1 MARIGLLGGTFD
13 PIHFG
18 HLRMA
23 EELAQSLQL
32 DTVKF
37 IPAATPPLK
46 TQPKVLASDR
56 SAMVQLAIAGN
67 PCFALDERELHRDGP
82 SYTVDTLRSLRSE
95 LTDNDSLVMFIGS
108 DAFKQF
114 NRWHRWQEIIQLCHI
129 ALVDRPNGSGA
140 TGLNEDLLAFL
151 QAHYTEN
158 SLDLQTKPAGCITMQ
173 AITPLTISSTAL
185 REHINQHQS
194 ARYLSPDAVLD
205 YINQHK
211 LYLD

>member
-46 TQPKVLASDR
+46 TPPQVSANHR
-56 SAMVQLAIAGN
+56 SAMVKLGIAGN
-67 PCFALDERELHRDGP
+67 PCFALDERELTRGGP

-95 LTDNDSLVMFIGS
+95 LNAHDSMVMFVGS

-114 NRWHRWQEIIQLCHI
+114 NRWHQWQDIIQLCHI
-129 ALVDRPNGSGA
+129 ALVDRPNGSMP
-140 TGLNEDLLAFL
+140 TVLNEELVAFL
-151 QAHYTEN
+151 HRHYTEN
-158 SLDLQTKPAGCITMQ
+158 SLDLQSQTAGFITMQ

-185 REHINQHQS
+185 REQIKQHQS
-194 ARYLSPDAVLD
+194 ARYLSPDNVLD
-205 YINQHK
+205 YIDQHR
-211 LYLD
+211 LYQA